1 MTSPQPVVRDEV
13 PALFVRDGEDLLPTA
28 LSVGPWRPDALHG
41 SAVAALFG
49 ALLDEEGVTVAR
61 VTMDLLG
68 AVRLKPLRV
77 TMAEG
82 GGGQRV
88 RRRTATL
95 HDGDRAVAQ
104 ATALYMAGTSIELP
118 DTAHAGEPPPPPP
131 GPLALLPESRAGWPG
146 FENRSMEI
154 LIDRERRDAM
164 YGWFRLLVP
173 ALSDGSVSGLQS
185 TLAAADYT
193 SGGTV
198 LVLSMKR
205 WAFMS
210 TDLTVNLLRP
220 MVGDWVGLTA
230 APSTVATTGVGVAS
244 SVLHDEAGVLGRCAQ
259 TQFLEALPRP

>member
-1 MTSPQPVVRDEV
+1 MTSPQSVPRDDV
-13 PALFVRDGEDLLPTA
+13 AALFVRDGQHLLPTA
-28 LSVGPWRPDALHG
+28 YSVGPWRPDALHG

-77 TMAEG
+77 TMADGAG
-82 GGGQRV
+82 GRRV

-95 HDGDRAVAQ
+95 HDGERDVAQ

-118 DTAHAGEPPPPPP
+118 ETALTEVRPPPP
-131 GPLALLPESRAGWPG
+131 GPLSLLPESRAGWPG
-146 FENRSMEI
+146 FESRSLEI
-154 LIDRERRDAM
+154 FTDRERRDAM

-173 ALSDGSVSGLQS
+173 ALPDGSVTGLQS

-230 APSTVATTGVGVAS
+230 GPSTVATTGVGVAS
-244 SVLHDEAGVLGRCAQ
+244 SVLHDEEGVLGRCAQ
-259 TQFLEALPRP
+259 TQFLEALERP